1 MSGRLLWRLSLARA
15 LLLLVPLLVAAL
27 AAARGLAD
35 GPALSSYFAHEPA
48 GILSTAEIFR
58 LREVK
63 AFALPPAALAALL
76 LAFVGREILSAGAF
90 GVLARH
96 EKTGLLPELGA
107 VSVGRALRM
116 IGVAFLD
123 VLLAGL
129 AAATLRWAT
138 AALSD
143 SLAAQGA
150 TLYTRIFWFQL
161 PAGLLLLLSFALIG
175 ALGASVR
182 GLIVL
187 DDRRHLLRIYVR
199 TALALAARPLELL
212 LQSGLRVLAPLGL
225 TICLALWLQLDH
237 SLGVRLALLP
247 VVAVAVGLDGL
258 AFALQIARV
267 QRFLGSAPTLRA
279 RPDRPLF
286 GRRRRSIT

>member
-15 LLLLVPLLVAAL
+15 LLLLLPLLVAAL
-27 AAARGLAD
+27 AAAPSLAA

-48 GILSTAEIFR
+48 GTLSTAEIFR

-63 AFALPPAALAALL
+63 AYALTPVALLALL

-96 EKTGLLPELGA
+96 EKTSLLPELAA
-107 VSVGRALRM
+107 VSVGRVLRM
-116 IGVAFLD
+116 TGVAFLD
-123 VLLAGL
+123 LLLAAL
-129 AAATLRWAT
+129 AAVTVRWAT
-138 AALSD
+138 AGLTD
-143 SLAAQGA
+143 HLAAQGA
-150 TLYTRIFWFQL
+150 ALYTRIFWVQL
-161 PAGLLLLLSFALIG
+161 PAGLLLLLAFALIG

-187 DDRRHLLRIYVR
+187 DDRRYLLRIYVR
-199 TALALAARPLELL
+199 TALALAARPVELL
-212 LQSGLRVLAPLGL
+212 VQAGLRVLAPLGL
-225 TICLALWLQLDH
+225 TISLALWLQLDH
-237 SLGVRLALLP
+237 SLGIRLALLP
-247 VVAVAVGLDGL
+247 LVAVAVGLDGL
-258 AFALQIARV
+258 AFAVQIARV

-286 GRRRRSIT
+286 GRRRRSFT